1 MRLKTKKMERL
12 EILKTYKMY
21 IGGKF
26 PRTESGRYYTLMN
39 GKTELAN
46 MCQGSRKDFRNSVV
60 VARKAFGGWNNKTAF
75 NRSQILY
82 RIAEMLEGRKAQ
94 FIEELM
100 RMGSTKKQAEIEVF
114 TSIDRLIYFAGWAD
128 KYQQVNSSVNP
139 VSGDYFN
146 FSVLEPTG
154 VVSIIAPQENGLIG
168 LISTIAPVIA
178 SGNTCIVLASENK
191 ALCSISFAEV
201 IHSSDVPGG
210 VVNILTGSP
219 QELIPHFSTHM
230 DVNAMLYCGGNKK
243 EITEI
248 RANSTSNLK
257 RIVVK
262 KDVDWNKDKCEN
274 VYFITDFTEVKT
286 TWHPIEKIGAVGSGY

>member
-1 MRLKTKKMERL
+1 MSRL
-12 EILKTYKMY
+12 EVLKTYKMY

-26 PRTESGRYYTLMN
+26 PRTESGRYYTLKSE
-39 GKTELAN
+39 GKELAN
-46 MCQGSRKDFRNSVV
+46 MCQGSRKDFRNAVV
-60 VARKAFGGWNNKTAF
+60 VARKAFGGWSSKTAF

-94 FIEELM
+94 FVEELM
-100 RMGSTKKQAEIEVF
+100 QMGSSKKEAEAEVF

-128 KYQQVNSSVNP
+128 KYQQVSSTVNP

-154 VVSIIAPQENGLIG
+154 VVTVIAPQENGLIG
-168 LISTIAPVIA
+168 LISTIAPIIA

-210 VVNILTGSP
+210 VINILTGNA

-230 DVNAMLYCGGNKK
+230 DVNAMLYCGNDKK

-262 KDVDWNKDKCEN
+262 KDIDWNTNKCEN
-274 VYFITDFTEVKT
+274 VYLITDFTEVKT